1 VFDAF
6 ANVVSSIDRFQDI
19 QRSLQEL
26 AKRDVLIGI
35 PQEESSRPTKAGESP
50 SKITN
55 AELAYIHTHGVRNV
69 AMRQEMQ
76 ETMGGGKTYSEA
88 HQMYVHSHGS
98 PLMNVPARP
107 IIEPAIEAHRQE
119 LADLLKS
126 ALMNALDGRSFEQK
140 LKQAGMKGQSVTRAW
155 FTDPRNGWAP
165 NSPITI
171 KLKSKKGRGIKDRPL
186 IDEGE
191 LRKSI
196 TYVVRDKE

>member
-1 VFDAF
+1 MFQAF
-6 ANVVSSIDRFQDI
+6 ANVTSSIDRFQDI

-35 PQEESSRPTKAGESP
+35 PQEKSSRPTKEGDAP

-55 AELAYIHTHGVRNV
+55 AGLAYIHTHGVRNV

-76 ETMGGGKTYSEA
+76 EKMDSGSTYSQA
-88 HQMYVHSHGS
+88 HEMYVHAHGS
-98 PLMNVPARP
+98 PLMNVPPRP

-119 LADLLKS
+119 LADLLREAVMK
-126 ALMNALDGRSFEQK
+126 ALDGRPFEQK
-140 LKQAGMKGQSVTRAW
+140 LKQAGMKGRNVTRAW

-165 NSPITI
+165 NSPATI
-171 KLKSKKGRGIKDRPL
+171 AQKGSDRPL
-186 IDEGE
+186 IDTAE